1 MPLPPSF
8 VLDRSRH
15 MADSLRKVP
24 ITVYDEEG
32 RPRTKEVLYQ
42 ASVDPVTGMVRWEM
56 VPGQDLSGRTLTV
69 PRNLRVVSVGG
80 GTGQPIVLKGLKRYL
95 FQDPCPAGGPDKER
109 LTAVVTM
116 TDDGGSS
123 GRLRADLD
131 VLPPG
136 DIRNCLIGLSEN
148 EGVMTRLLRYRF
160 EGENGLSGHSLGNL
174 MLAALSRI
182 HGDFYR
188 AVTDLGAVLALH
200 GRILP
205 ATNDPARLRAEL
217 EDGSVLEGES
227 RINHAAA
234 PIRRVW
240 IHPEEVRPLDP
251 VLEALERA
259 HVIVIGPG
267 SLYTSIL
274 PNLLI
279 HGVAEAIQRSAA
291 RTVLVANLMT
301 EPEETRGYTAAR
313 HLKAIQDHLGFQ
325 IVDHVL
331 LNRTPI
337 PAELL
342 ARYGREGAEATAYDL
357 DAIHALGVEPVEA
370 DLLADAT
377 DKIRHDPEKLARAV
391 LQILARP

>member
-1 MPLPPSF
+1 MTE
-8 VLDRSRH
+8 
-15 MADSLRKVP
+15 SLRKVP
-24 ITVYDEEG
+24 ITVYDEQG

-42 ASVDPVTGMVRWEM
+42 ASVDPATGMVRWEM
-56 VPGQDLSGRTLTV
+56 LPGQDLSGRTLVV
-69 PRNLRVVSVGG
+69 PPDLRVVSVGG

-95 FQDPCPAGGPDKER
+95 FPEPCPPGGPQRDR
-109 LTAVVTM
+109 LTAVVAM

-136 DIRNCLIGLSEN
+136 DIRNCLAALAEN

-160 EGENGLSGHSLGNL
+160 DGENGLAGHSLGNL
-174 MLAALSRI
+174 MLAALNRV

-188 AVTDLGAVLALH
+188 AVTDLGAVLALR

-205 ATNDPARLRAEL
+205 ATNQPARLGAEL
-217 EDGSVLEGES
+217 LDGTVLHGES
-227 RINHAAA
+227 LINRARAG
-234 PIRRVW
+234 IRRVW
-240 IHPEEVRPLDP
+240 IDPPDVRPLEP

-279 HGVAEAIQRSAA
+279 RGVAQAVQRSSA

-301 EPEETRGYTAAR
+301 EPEETRGYSVSR
-313 HLKAIQDHLGFQ
+313 HLQAIQDHLGFQ
-325 IVDHVL
+325 VVDHVL

-337 PAELL
+337 PSRLL
-342 ARYGREGAEATAYDL
+342 TRYSREGAEVTPYHKDS
-357 DAIHALGVEPVEA
+357 IHAMGVEPVEA
-370 DLLADAT
+370 DLLADEM
-377 DKIRHDPEKLARAV
+377 DKVRHDPEKLARAV
-391 LQILARP
+391 LGIAARA